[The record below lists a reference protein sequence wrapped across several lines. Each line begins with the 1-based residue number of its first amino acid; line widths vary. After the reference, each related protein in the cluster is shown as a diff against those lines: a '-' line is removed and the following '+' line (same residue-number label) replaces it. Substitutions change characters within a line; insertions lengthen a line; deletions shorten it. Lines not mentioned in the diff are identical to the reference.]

1 MPFNSEQPLSYEAL
15 LGMVADQR
23 GWNPDQAKTVDSFR
37 YNVGNHESIN
47 IPTAR
52 QTTGGP
58 GRGKYQYEIFG
69 DGGSGASTTAVNR
82 LKNYFKRNDMD
93 LSLLPETDREY
104 LFSEDPDFSQVSEGT
119 QDMLFLLDKVESPN
133 AALGALISGDIDEAT
148 AWADWHWG
156 GKDEK
161 ERTAKMKRYN
171 DLMAQ
176 RKAKAKA
183 AELQKLT
190 SKPLSGGERII

>member
-1 MPFNSEQPLSYEAL
+1 MSFKSEQPLSYEAL
-15 LGMVADQR
+15 LSMVADQR
-23 GWNPDQAKTVDSFR
+23 GWDSDQAKALDSFR
-37 YNVGNHESIN
+37 HNVGNHESN
-47 IPTAR
+47 NVPTAK

-69 DGGSGASTTAVNR
+69 CGGSGASTTAVNR

-93 LSLLPETDREY
+93 LGLLPETDCEY

-133 AALGALISGDIDEAT
+133 TKLDRLISGEVDEAE

-161 ERTAKMKRYN
+161 ERAAKTKRYN
-171 DLMAQ
+171 DLRAQ
-176 RKAKAKA
+176 RQVKD
-183 AELQKLT
+183 
-190 SKPLSGGERII
+190 

>member
-1 MPFNSEQPLSYEAL
+1 
-15 LGMVADQR
+15 
-23 GWNPDQAKTVDSFR
+23 
-37 YNVGNHESIN
+37 
-47 IPTAR
+47 
-52 QTTGGP
+52 
-58 GRGKYQYEIFG
+58 
-69 DGGSGASTTAVNR
+69 
-82 LKNYFKRNDMD
+82 
-93 LSLLPETDREY
+93 
-104 LFSEDPDFSQVSEGT
+104 
-119 QDMLFLLDKVESPN
+119 MLFLLDKVESPN